1 MILALAVIVGLAASW
16 ARHRSRTASQIAAI
30 PLRWAWLALLAV
42 VLQIPLL
49 RAPFAPTEQVRLQQA
64 LFLVSHLLLLVFVWQ
79 NRRLLA
85 VQILGVGV
93 ICNLLVTLVNGGFM
107 PISPE
112 TLVQINPGS
121 SAEQWTIGYHYGRSK
136 DVILL
141 RGETRL
147 WMLSDMLVLPPP
159 FPWPTAFSLGD
170 LLLSIGIVVLLQ
182 GPGRGYREEP

>member
-1 MILALAVIVGLAASW
+1 MILALAVVVGLAASW
-16 ARHRSRTASQIAAI
+16 ARHRSRTARQIAAI
-30 PLRWAWLALLAV
+30 PLRWAWLVLLAV

-49 RAPFAPTEQVRLQQA
+49 RASFAPTEQVTLQQA

-85 VQILGVGV
+85 IQILGVGV
-93 ICNLLVTLVNGGFM
+93 ILNLLVTLINGGFM

-112 TLVQINPGS
+112 TLAQINPGS
-121 SAEQWTIGYHYGRSK
+121 SAEQWTVGYHYGRSK
-136 DVILL
+136 DAILL
-141 RGETRL
+141 REETQL

-170 LLLSIGIVVLLQ
+170 LLLALGIVVLLQ
-182 GPGRGYREEP
+182 GPGRGRKEEP